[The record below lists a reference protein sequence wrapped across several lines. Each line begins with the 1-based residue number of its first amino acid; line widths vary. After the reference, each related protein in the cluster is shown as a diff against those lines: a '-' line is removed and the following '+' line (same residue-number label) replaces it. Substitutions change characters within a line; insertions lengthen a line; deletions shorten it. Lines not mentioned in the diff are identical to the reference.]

1 MTIERETLI
10 NLYRTMVRAR
20 IFEERVEKEFTN
32 GAIPGF
38 ICPSLGHEAIGVG
51 ACANLRPD
59 DYLQPDHRADA
70 QIIAKGED
78 MKVIM
83 AELYGRTTG
92 CCRGK
97 GGAFACINPDINSL
111 GSNGILGAGINI
123 AGGAATAIQFKK
135 TDQVVVCFFGD
146 GAANCS
152 AAHEGINLASIW
164 KLPVVY
170 IISNN
175 DLAETVRFREAT
187 NIENLS
193 ERGVAYGIPGKTV
206 DGCDVLAVYQAVGE
220 AVARARRGEGPSIIE
235 CKTLRGGPAHFGDE
249 QTYRT
254 KEEFEQ
260 IKKRDPIPNFRK
272 KLIEMGVLTQEE
284 ADRIQQEALD
294 EVDAAVQFAEESPWP
309 DPEDC
314 YKDIFI

>member
-1 MTIERETLI
+1 MTVEKETLVR
-10 NLYRTMVRAR
+10 LFRMMVRCR
-20 IFEERVEKEFTN
+20 TFEERLQKEFYK
-32 GAIPGF
+32 GAVPGF
-38 ICPSLGHEAIGVG
+38 ICPSFGHEAIAVG

-59 DYLQPDHRADA
+59 DYLQGDHRPNA

-78 MKVIM
+78 MKVLM
-83 AELYGRTTG
+83 AELYGRKTG
-92 CCRGK
+92 CSRGK

-135 TDQVVVCFFGD
+135 TDQVVLCFFGD

-175 DLAETVRFREAT
+175 DLAETVRFHEAT

-193 ERGVAYGIPGKTV
+193 ARGVAYGIPGKTV

-220 AVARARRGEGPSIIE
+220 AVARARKGEGPSIIE
-235 CKTLRGGPAHFGDE
+235 CKLLRGGPAHFGDE

-254 KEEFEQ
+254 KEEFEE
-260 IKKRDPIPNFRK
+260 IKRRDPILNFKK
-272 KLIEMGVLTQEE
+272 KLIGTGMLTEE
-284 ADRIQQEALD
+284 ESERIQREALE
-294 EVDAAVQFAEESPWP
+294 EVDAAVQFAEKSPWP

-314 YKDIFI
+314 YKDIFV